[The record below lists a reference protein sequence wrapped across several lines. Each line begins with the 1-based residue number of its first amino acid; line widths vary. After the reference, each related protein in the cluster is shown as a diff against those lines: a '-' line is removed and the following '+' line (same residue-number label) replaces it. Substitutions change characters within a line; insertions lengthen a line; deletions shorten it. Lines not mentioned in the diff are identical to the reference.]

1 MALSDFDPNSAIHG
15 NEELARF
22 VFYKNHVRIDGT
34 LKPDGFIPHPDVD
47 TSATRHN
54 RLGERKIWIRGNN
67 VARQTQRRL
76 IGRADA
82 CASAYSNNG
91 LQINPDPVKCNPQHV
106 NVGAWPT
113 DKPSQKNRAQLIS
126 KESVFKPSIEIS
138 DTQVSIHVGQFV
150 TVKGIVTQIV
160 TTHKSNMLFNFGS
173 LHPNQTFTAWIQ
185 SGTPFLSDPLLSS
198 LEGKIV
204 RVIGKIEVYNGKP
217 EIRVSSRSQ
226 IESG

>member
-1 MALSDFDPNSAIHG
+1 VVAVDLGSGGEILRGSSPLLGKSLEYRNLQDPNSAIHA

-113 DKPSQKNRAQLIS
+113 DKASQKNRAQLIS

-160 TTHKSNMLFNFGS
+160 TTHKSNMLFN
-173 LHPNQTFTAWIQ
+173 
-185 SGTPFLSDPLLSS
+185 LSS
-198 LEGKIV
+198 LLQLSPHGSKV
-204 RVIGKIEVYNGKP
+204 ALLF
-217 EIRVSSRSQ
+217 
-226 IESG
+226 